1 MNQVKKKTSPRI
13 LFYKILTLFYKL
25 IILFLRLLSIASLAI
40 IAIFLLPLLPLK
52 NLHQFKYMSVIENI
66 EETISSFVQSII
78 SVDSLGID
86 TRWVVIILA
95 IIFFTICIWL
105 REQYRGKVAKISYK
119 IKYDVLK
126 EQMHLS
132 DDAEVLTPIREKIE
146 SLRASNKHEREELLK
161 LFAETKRKLKT
172 MGRDLAFLSIDVV
185 DSTGM
190 KRGEDKESVEY
201 DFREYKSF
209 VEAKLNEQGVLKST
223 WTPDGVMSCFSTVD
237 AAVRAAR
244 EVIIGLETFNK
255 NVKTLKHDFKVRCG
269 INSGYLYFD
278 ESVPLE
284 EISDHVIDVAGHM
297 QKQALP
303 NTISIAKPSIEPMKE
318 REGFSTAGRFVDGYE
333 MYVWGKSDPSS

>member
-1 MNQVKKKTSPRI
+1 
-13 LFYKILTLFYKL
+13 
-25 IILFLRLLSIASLAI
+25 
-40 IAIFLLPLLPLK
+40 
-52 NLHQFKYMSVIENI
+52 MSVIQNI

-86 TRWVVIILA
+86 TRWVVIIMA
-95 IIFFTICIWL
+95 IIFFIFCIWL
-105 REQYRGKVAKISYK
+105 RERYRGKVAKISYK

-132 DDAEVLTPIREKIE
+132 DDAKVLTPIREKIE
-146 SLRASNKHEREELLK
+146 SLHASNKHEREELLK

-201 DFREYKSF
+201 DFREYKNY
-209 VEAKLNEQGVLKST
+209 VEANLKEQGVLKST
-223 WTPDGVMSCFSTVD
+223 WTPDGVMSCFTTVD

-244 EVIIGLETFNK
+244 EIIIGLETFNK
-255 NVKTLKHDFKVRCG
+255 NVKTLKQDFKVRCG
-269 INSGYLYFD
+269 INSGYIYFD

-297 QKQALP
+297 QKQASP
-303 NTISIAKPSIEPMKE
+303 NTICIAKPAIEPMKE

-333 MYVWGKSDPSS
+333 MYVWGKK